1 MRARCERRGAPV
13 TAALLLSLRI
23 TAAATVVLGIVGL
36 ALGHL
41 LARHEFRGKAVVETL
56 IMLPLVLPPSVVGFY
71 LLMVLGR
78 QNPLVRAA
86 GVDLLFTAT
95 GATIAAAV
103 VGLPLMV
110 QASRAALKSVPVAV
124 QDAGRVLGSSE
135 WEVFVRITLPL
146 ARPGLIAGLVL
157 GGARAFGEFGATLMV
172 AGNIPGRTQTVPL
185 AIYDAVQAGDGATAA
200 LLVGLTTVLAFGGLW
215 FVRRI
220 EAAGSAGGSGSRHA
234 GSTGGRRAWGGSGES
249 AT

>member
-1 MRARCERRGAPV
+1 V
-13 TAALLLSLRI
+13 TAALLLSLQV
-23 TAAATVVLGIVGL
+23 TAAATIVLGVVGL

-78 QNPLVRAA
+78 QNPLVRAT
-86 GVDLLFTAT
+86 GIDLLFTAT

-124 QDAGRVLGSSE
+124 QNAGRVLGSSE

-185 AIYDAVQAGDGATAA
+185 AIYDAVQAGDGTTAA
-200 LLVGLTTVLAFGGLW
+200 VLVGLTTVLAFAGLW

-220 EAAGSAGGSGSRHA
+220 EAASSEPGALRPG
-234 GSTGGRRAWGGSGES
+234 TGAAAPRAWGGAGET

>member
-1 MRARCERRGAPV
+1 V
-13 TAALLLSLRI
+13 TSALLLSLRV
-23 TAAATVVLGIVGL
+23 TAAATLILGVVGL

-41 LARHEFRGKAVVETL
+41 LARSEFRGKSLVETF
-56 IMLPLVLPPSVVGFY
+56 IMLPLVLPPSVVGYY

-110 QASRAALKSVPVAV
+110 QASRAALASVPVAV
-124 QDAGRVLGSSE
+124 QNAGRVLGSTE
-135 WEVFVRITLPL
+135 WEVFVRVTLPL
-146 ARPGLIAGLVL
+146 ARPGIIAGLVL

-185 AIYDAVQAGDGATAA
+185 AIYDAVQAGAGTTAA
-200 LLVGLTTVLAFGGLW
+200 LLVGLTTVLAFAGLW

-220 EAAGSAGGSGSRHA
+220 ETATAARG
-234 GSTGGRRAWGGSGES
+234 TGGALPGTTPTPGIWGAPDSTRAGEHRDQER